1 MHLRDWAGYLD
12 QFHDTRAGVTE
23 SVLAACADGAT
34 DPYSWLAAAVPESS
48 PCLDLACGSAPMEP
62 LIAGSWIGVDLAAS
76 ELAFARARRG
86 GALLICADATELPLR
101 TGGCASAVCVL
112 ALMVIPELESAL
124 AELMRVVHAGSSVAF
139 LLPATRPLLP
149 RDRLRY
155 LRLLAALR
163 RSGFSYPRPDVLD
176 RPARFLTRAGF
187 IVVADKVR
195 TFRYPVVDAQAAD
208 TLVDSLYLPATAYA
222 RVEAARRVARRWVGS
237 DIGIPLRRV
246 VVTVTPHDGRP
257 PVED

>member
-23 SVLAACADGAT
+23 SVLAACADGGT

-48 PCLDLACGSAPMEP
+48 ACLDLGCGSAPLEP
-62 LIAGSWIGVDLAAS
+62 LIGASWIGIDLAAS
-76 ELAFARARRG
+76 ELARARARR
-86 GALLICADATELPLR
+86 ASAPLIRADATELPVR
-101 TGGCASAVCVL
+101 TGGCASAVCVM
-112 ALMVIPELESAL
+112 ALMTIPELESAL
-124 AELMRVVHAGSSVAF
+124 AELMRVVRPGASVAF

-155 LRLLAALR
+155 LRLLATLR
-163 RSGFSYPRPDVLD
+163 RTGFSYPRPDVLD

-187 IVVADKVR
+187 AVAADEVR
-195 TFRYPVVDAQAAD
+195 TFRYPIIDARSAE
-208 TLVDSLYLPATAYA
+208 TLVDSLYLPTTAHT
-222 RVEAARRVARRWVGS
+222 RVGAARRLTRRWVGS

-246 VVTVTPHDGRP
+246 VVTRTPA
-257 PVED
+257 